1 MSYIIG
7 FLIVIFII
15 FFIVLFHEL
24 GHAIA
29 AKLLGVKIQ
38 RISFGLGR
46 PLLTY
51 QSKNDIEYAWSLW
64 PVGGYVK
71 LLNTR
76 IHDVPKSKH
85 QYCFDKQPCWK
96 KVIILLAGALMNF
109 LLAILAFQMYFLLGY
124 QELKPVISAVSENSV
139 AYSSGMRAGD
149 TIIKVAGYQTHSW
162 QDVGIQF
169 IQRLNQKSV
178 SVVVVNETGQEKTMN
193 LNLLKWQF
201 KSDDSTLFN
210 GLGIQP
216 DIEHSHIK
224 TIKGL
229 AFLNALKAAIIH
241 FFQLSVFLFSFLMLL
256 LTGYVPFAILLGP
269 VGAISEMIISF
280 YHGLSAFCFFIGY
293 FSMAVGWLNLIPFPS
308 LDGCAIVYAIIEKI
322 RKKPVSVAL
331 EVLLQ
336 RLSIILLVVFF
347 IQLLLNDL
355 KRYVN

>member
-1 MSYIIG
+1 MTYFIG
-7 FLIVIFII
+7 FLIVVFII
-15 FFIVLFHEL
+15 FFIVLVHEL
-24 GHAIA
+24 GHALA
-29 AKLLGVKIQ
+29 AKWLGVKIQ

-46 PLLTY
+46 PILTY
-51 QSKNDIEYAWSLW
+51 QSKNNIEYAWSLW
-64 PVGGYVK
+64 PIGGYVK

-76 IHDVPKSKH
+76 IHDVPKPQH

-109 LLAILAFQMYFLLGY
+109 LLAILAFQIHFMLGY
-124 QELKPVISAVSENSV
+124 QELKPVVSTVSENSV
-139 AYSSGMRAGD
+139 AYSAGIRGGD
-149 TIIKVAGYQTHSW
+149 TVLSVAGYQTHSW

-169 IQRLNQKSV
+169 IQRLNQKKV
-178 SVVVVNETGQEKTMN
+178 TVVVANKSGQEKTIN

-201 KSDDSTLFN
+201 QSNDSTLFN

-216 DIEHSHIK
+216 DIEQFNIE

-229 AFLNALKAAIIH
+229 HFFSALKAALIH
-241 FFQLSVFLFSFLMLL
+241 FLQLSVFLFSFLKLL

-269 VGAISEMIISF
+269 VGAISELIISF

-308 LDGCAIVYAIIEKI
+308 LDGCAIVYAVVEKI
-322 RKKPVSVAL
+322 RKKPISIAL

-336 RLSIILLVVFF
+336 RLSIIILVVFF

-355 KRYVN
+355 KRYVS